1 MRTSAAVCRAL
12 IVWALLAPAGR
23 AQGPPA
29 PTASAAREAAYQLPL
44 YATRQNVFAI
54 PFTVDRR
61 IVHPVEVQLYVSTD
75 QGSTW
80 QLSARQPPAARQFT
94 FRSRGDGEYWF
105 ASRTLDG
112 AQQASSHGPLQTELR
127 VVVDTVPPQLE
138 FAVRTGDGG
147 TVLADWQAADQN
159 LLASSL
165 KIEYQEDAAQPWKPV
180 AITPT
185 REDVART
192 ACQGQTSWD
201 PQTRA
206 SAINVRAEV
215 RDRAGNLTVVN
226 RRLLLPLRPAS
237 GAYQTGASSAGAAQ
251 PFARMGQP
259 SEGAVAWPSDNV
271 MPPLTPPP
279 SAAVPYSQTP
289 PAAAA
294 PSPSGATPPPSQF
307 ASTHAK
313 PALDAAGPSNAPAMS
328 TAPTTTPAFDPPPG
342 LPAGPDPV
350 ATPTATPS
358 SGDALPAAPSGTGP
372 LPLTSAALPGAAAPG
387 AAAAAILPPGE
398 RPQMTNATRFQLAY
412 DVDAVGPD
420 GVAEVQLWAT
430 PDGGQ
435 TWRMWGT
442 DDDLQSPF
450 DVVVDDQGIFGFHVV
465 VVGRNGLAG
474 RKPRTG
480 DLADIYIGVDTQP
493 PVARLTGAVYGTG
506 AQAGQLLIRWEASDA
521 YLDPRPVTLKFAEN
535 PAGPWTVIAS
545 ALPNTGEFA
554 WPVDA
559 QIPAA
564 VYLQLE
570 VRDEAGNVATDQLTD
585 PVRMDGLAP
594 KARIRGV
601 QPIQD
606 ADREAF
612 RQPRRS

>member
-1 MRTSAAVCRAL
+1 MRTSAVCRAL

-29 PTASAAREAAYQLPL
+29 PAAPAAREAAHQLPL

-61 IVHPVEVQLYVSTD
+61 IAHPVEVHLYVSTD
-75 QGSTW
+75 QGGTW

-112 AQQASSHGPLQTELR
+112 AQQASSLGPLQAELR

-165 KIEYQEDAAQPWKPV
+165 KVEYQEDAAQPWKPV

-185 REDVART
+185 REDVVRT

-206 SAINVRAEV
+206 STINVRAEV

-226 RRLLLPLRPAS
+226 RRLLLPLRPTA
-237 GAYQTGASSAGAAQ
+237 GAYQTGAPSAGAAQ

-279 SAAVPYSQTP
+279 SAAATYSQAPQPAAPP
-289 PAAAA
+289 PA
-294 PSPSGATPPPSQF
+294 ATPPPSQF
-307 ASTHAK
+307 ASTHAE
-313 PALDAAGPSNAPAMS
+313 PALGAAGPSSAPAMP
-328 TAPTTTPAFDPPPG
+328 TAPATTPALDPPPG
-342 LPAGPDPV
+342 LPTGPDPA
-350 ATPTATPS
+350 ATPAPATPS
-358 SGDALPAAPSGTGP
+358 AGGAPPAAPSGTGL
-372 LPLTSAALPGAAAPG
+372 LPLTSAAPPAAAAPG
-387 AAAAAILPPGE
+387 AASAILPPGE
-398 RPQMTNATRFQLAY
+398 RPQMTSATRFQLAY
-412 DVDAVGPD
+412 DVDAVGPA

-480 DLADIYIGVDTQP
+480 DLADIYIGVDTQRP
-493 PVARLTGAVYGTG
+493 AARLTGAVYGEG

-554 WPVDA
+554 WPADA

-570 VRDEAGNVATDQLTD
+570 VRDEAGNIATDQLTD